1 MRQRKRMGLP
11 TARTVASARRSA
23 AVPGSA
29 SGPTRATAQS
39 PLGGGTITTLM
50 ERLANDRHQEV
61 ALVPRHAIATGT
73 SNRQPKVLRT
83 RAGRT

>member
-1 MRQRKRMGLP
+1 MN
-11 TARTVASARRSA
+11 A

-29 SGPTRATAQS
+29 RGSIRATAES

-61 ALVPRHAIATGT
+61 ALVPRHAVAKGT
-73 SNRQPKVLRT
+73 SNLQPKVLRT
-83 RAGRT
+83 RADRT